1 LSGLYFYEN
10 CVTDYSDGALR
21 MSEQQSSRNGGDSTT
36 DARGAAN
43 AIEVRDL
50 RRRFGRQ
57 QVLDGVTLDFREG
70 QITTIVGPSGSGKT
84 VLLKHLNLLL
94 RPDSGSIKIDNVE
107 VTRLGTLGMDAVRE
121 KFGMLFQAGALFDSM
136 SVFDNVAFPL
146 VEKTRLSRSEI
157 DDRVHE
163 TLKAVGLEGMERK
176 FPSEMSGGMQ
186 KRAALARALVR
197 RPKILMLD
205 EPTTGLDPT
214 RTGAIH
220 DLIRRTQQNFR
231 LTAVMV
237 SHDVPAVFQ
246 VSDRVAFLHEGRTH
260 LNGTV
265 AEVMDAGDDVFQRF
279 LAGRASGDDNESVL
293 GG

>member
-1 LSGLYFYEN
+1 
-10 CVTDYSDGALR
+10 
-21 MSEQQSSRNGGDSTT
+21 MSEQQSNRNGGE
-36 DARGAAN
+36 ARGAPDAGSAGN

-57 QVLDGVTLDFREG
+57 QVLDGVTLDFPAG

-94 RPDSGSIKIDNVE
+94 RPDSGSIKIDNLE
-107 VTRLGTLGMDAVRE
+107 VTRLGALGLDAVRE

-146 VEKTRLSRSEI
+146 VEKTKLNRGEI
-157 DDRVHE
+157 TDRVHE

-220 DLIRRTQQNFR
+220 ELIRRTQRNFQ

-237 SHDVPAVFQ
+237 SHDVPAVFE
-246 VSDRVAFLHEGRTH
+246 VSDRVAFLHQGRTH

-265 AEVMDAGDDVFQRF
+265 ADVMAAGDDVFQRF
-279 LAGRASGDDNESVL
+279 LAGRAAGEENESVT
-293 GG
+293 G

>member
-1 LSGLYFYEN
+1 
-10 CVTDYSDGALR
+10 
-21 MSEQQSSRNGGDSTT
+21 MSETQINGRDGNAKPAREAVST
-36 DARGAAN
+36 GN
-43 AIEVRDL
+43 AIEVGDL

-57 QVLDGVTLDFREG
+57 QVLDGVTLDFPAG
-70 QITTIVGPSGSGKT
+70 KITTIVGPSGSGKT

-94 RPDSGSIKIDNVE
+94 RPDSGKIVIDGVE
-107 VTRLGTLGMDAVRE
+107 VTHLGASGLDAVRE

-146 VEKTRLSRSEI
+146 VEKTKLTRDEI
-157 DDRVHE
+157 ADRVHE
-163 TLKAVGLEGMERK
+163 TLKAVGLDGMEAK

-205 EPTTGLDPT
+205 EPTTGLDPS

-220 DLIRRTQQNFR
+220 DLIRRTQENFH

-246 VSDRVAFLHEGRTH
+246 VSDRVAFLHDGRTR

-265 AEVMDAGDDVFQRF
+265 AEVMATDDDVFKRF
-279 LAGRASGDDNESVL
+279 LAGKASGEENETAL
-293 GG
+293 AG

>member
-1 LSGLYFYEN
+1 
-10 CVTDYSDGALR
+10 
-21 MSEQQSSRNGGDSTT
+21 MSEPQINRRDGNPPP
-36 DARGAAN
+36 ARAAAGTGN

-50 RRRFGRQ
+50 CKAFGRQ
-57 QVLDGVTLDFREG
+57 QVLDGVTLDVPAGR
-70 QITTIVGPSGSGKT
+70 ITTIVGPSGSGKT

-94 RPDSGSIKIDNVE
+94 RPDSGTITFEGVE
-107 VTRLGTLGMDAVRE
+107 VTRLGATGLDAVRE

-146 VEKTRLSRSEI
+146 VEKTRLSRAEI
-157 DDRVHE
+157 ADRVHE
-163 TLKAVGLEGMERK
+163 TLKAVGLDGMEAK

-205 EPTTGLDPT
+205 EPSTGLDPS

-220 DLIRRTQQNFR
+220 ELIRRTQENFH

-246 VSDRVAFLHEGRTH
+246 VSDRVAFLHNGRTR
-260 LNGTV
+260 LNGAV
-265 AEVMDAGDDVFQRF
+265 AEVMAADDDVFKRF
-279 LAGRASGDDNESVL
+279 LAGKTSGEENETALV
-293 GG
+293 G

>member
-1 LSGLYFYEN
+1 
-10 CVTDYSDGALR
+10 
-21 MSEQQSSRNGGDSTT
+21 MSETETNHNDTNTQSVGDT
-36 DARGAAN
+36 AATGN

-50 RRRFGRQ
+50 RKRFGRQ
-57 QVLDGVTLDFREG
+57 QVLDGVTLDFPAG

-84 VLLKHLNLLL
+84 VLLKHLNLLM
-94 RPDSGSIKIDNVE
+94 RPDSGTIVIDGVD
-107 VTRLGTLGMDAVRE
+107 VTKLSGRALDSVRE

-136 SVFDNVAFPL
+136 SIFDNVAFPL
-146 VEKTRLSRSEI
+146 VEKTKLSREEI
-157 DDRVHE
+157 AQQVHE
-163 TLKAVGLEGMERK
+163 TLNAVGLEGMDRK
-176 FPSEMSGGMQ
+176 YPSQLSGGMQ

-220 DLIRRTQQNFR
+220 DLIRRTQINFH
-231 LTAVMV
+231 LTVVMV

-246 VSDRVAFLHEGRTH
+246 VSDRVAFLHNGRTH

-265 AEVMDAGDDVFQRF
+265 AEVMAADDDVFKRF
-279 LAGRASGDDNESVL
+279 LAGRASGEENETAL
-293 GG
+293 AG